1 MTDRIRILCS
11 NCRKPFTERAQRLR
25 DGYQMQCPHCMKLIT
40 FDSSSEDANIRRPLK
55 AARDFRIAAETAIV
69 LAGMASQ
76 AAKRD
81 SQF

>member
-11 NCRKPFTERAQRLR
+11 KCKKPFTERAQRLR

>member
-11 NCRKPFTERAQRLR
+11 NCKKPFTERAQRLR

>member
-55 AARDFRIAAETAIV
+55 AARDLRIAAETAIV
-69 LAGMASQ
+69 LAGMAAQ

>member
-11 NCRKPFTERAQRLR
+11 NCKRPFTERAQRLR

-40 FDSSSEDANIRRPLK
+40 FDNGSEDANIRRPLK

-69 LAGMASQ
+69 LAAMAAQ

-81 SQF
+81 PQF

>member
-11 NCRKPFTERAQRLR
+11 NCKKPFTERAQRLR

-69 LAGMASQ
+69 LAAMAAQ

-81 SQF
+81 PQF